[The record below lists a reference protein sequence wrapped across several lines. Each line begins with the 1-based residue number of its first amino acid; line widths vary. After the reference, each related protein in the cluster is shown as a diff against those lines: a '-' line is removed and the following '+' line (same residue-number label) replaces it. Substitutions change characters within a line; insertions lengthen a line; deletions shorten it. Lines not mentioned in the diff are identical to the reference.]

1 MAISAAP
8 NPASTRESF
17 EIMDL
22 TFKPAD
28 AADEDAVAALWRE
41 CGLTVPYNDPAAD
54 FRFALGREA
63 SDVLVAREGG
73 RQTGRIVASV
83 MVGHDGHRG
92 WLYYVAV
99 APALQGKGIGA
110 QIVAA
115 GEEWLKARGVVK
127 VQLLVRETNT
137 RVVAFY
143 EKLGFEIAPRV
154 VMSKWIDGRE

>member
-1 MAISAAP
+1 
-8 NPASTRESF
+8 
-17 EIMDL
+17 MDL
-22 TFKPAD
+22 TLEPAL
-28 AADEDAVAALWRE
+28 AAEEEAVAALWRE

-54 FRFALGREA
+54 FRFALGRKA
-63 SDVLVAREGG
+63 SDVLVARQDG
-73 RQTGRIVASV
+73 RVVATV

-99 APALQGKGIGA
+99 APALQGQGIGA

-154 VMSKWIDGRE
+154 VMSKWLDGRD

>member
-1 MAISAAP
+1 MRFLRLRIP
-8 NPASTRESF
+8 LPTESF

-22 TFKPAD
+22 TIEPAD

-63 SDVLVAREGG
+63 SDVLVAREDG
-73 RQTGRIVASV
+73 RVVATA
-83 MVGHDGHRG
+83 MIGHDGHRG

-115 GEEWLKARGVVK
+115 GEEWLKERGVVK

-143 EKLGFEIAPRV
+143 EKLGFEVAPRV
-154 VMSKWIDGRE
+154 VMSKWIDGWK

>member
-1 MAISAAP
+1 
-8 NPASTRESF
+8 
-17 EIMDL
+17 MDL
-22 TFKPAD
+22 TLEPAL
-28 AADEDAVAALWRE
+28 AAEEEAVAALWRE

-63 SDVLVAREGG
+63 SDVLVARQDG
-73 RQTGRIVASV
+73 RVVATV

-110 QIVAA
+110 HIVAA
-115 GEEWLKARGVVK
+115 GEEWLKAHGVVK

-154 VMSKWIDGRE
+154 IMSKWLDGRD